1 MSVSGVAMRLDSK
14 PTLHHLEEL
23 ICCQIASNWDQL
35 ALHLGVEQHVIDAV
49 KGNHRNHYDEASHDV
64 LSRWL
69 NGEHD
74 TGSKQ
79 RTWRSV
85 LTALRESGEQAL
97 AEHLRTEWFR

>member
-1 MSVSGVAMRLDSK
+1 MSVLGVAMRLDSK